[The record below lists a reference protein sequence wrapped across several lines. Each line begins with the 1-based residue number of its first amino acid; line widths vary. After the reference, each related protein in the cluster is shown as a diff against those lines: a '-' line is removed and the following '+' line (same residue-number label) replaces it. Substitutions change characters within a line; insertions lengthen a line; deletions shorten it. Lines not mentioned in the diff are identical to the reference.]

1 MVDNQVFTNTTIM
14 TAEYKITELYCAID
28 EFCKC
33 FEAENAGKM
42 LAGEDA

>member
-1 MVDNQVFTNTTIM
+1 M